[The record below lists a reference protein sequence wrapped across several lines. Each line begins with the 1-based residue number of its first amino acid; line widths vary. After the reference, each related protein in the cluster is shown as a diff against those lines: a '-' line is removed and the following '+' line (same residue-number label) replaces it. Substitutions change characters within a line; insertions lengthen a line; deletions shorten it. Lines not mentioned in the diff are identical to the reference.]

1 MLRREDPEFVPPN
14 PENSR
19 LQLNGASSSNAEKRG
34 REDDEDMADGTR
46 QLKREK
52 AGGDEDGEEMDMEDD
67 DDSPDKKQGTS
78 GREMLSDKVV
88 NMLCSQLW
96 RNCLLR
102 GCYVRIFLKKLQT
115 IY

>member
-19 LQLNGASSSNAEKRG
+19 LQLNGASSSNVEKRG

-67 DDSPDKKQGTS
+67 DDSPDKKQGSLDGERASKPRAYPHSTRS
-78 GREMLSDKVV
+78 Y
-88 NMLCSQLW
+88 
-96 RNCLLR
+96 R
-102 GCYVRIFLKKLQT
+102 GATYSET
-115 IY
+115 IMYESSSRGY